1 MFEYDKFPLIPGSS
15 AVVAIRKEN
24 PSPDRASRPSRSP
37 RSFSR
42 LIKFLYPVRFSL
54 GCPLPHAQ
62 LQVFPELSPPKHKKE
77 TMPIQWCPIYNQK
90 KKKDIIPTCC

>member
-42 LIKFLYPVRFSL
+42 LISSSTQLGFPSDVHCHMPSYRSFLNSL
-54 GCPLPHAQ
+54 LRNTKRNNADTVVPDIQ
-62 LQVFPELSPPKHKKE
+62 PKE
-77 TMPIQWCPIYNQK
+77 
-90 KKKDIIPTCC
+90 KKDIIPTCC